1 LVMKDGFLLVR
12 ADRAET
18 SGQPDVGMVQDRMIV
33 SPRMLK
39 SAILGATAA
48 AIVFAIVLVE
58 NPVALLAD
66 AKLFTD
72 ARFLTSAKA
81 FLIGSPAPEDGS
93 REDVPIV
100 QSTAEA
106 QASPPMPTASDAPTE
121 KDIAAPLQT
130 AEQSQT
136 EIRQTPTE
144 SLLGQFQA
152 WAASQDARAEVRPV
166 EPVQAAEAPPVETPP
181 VQPPPVQTAQADP
194 AQEARA
200 EASSAEKQRP
210 VRPAKNARA
219 ETRAKESHR
228 QNHRAQNH
236 RPNVRRVQNAQAQVR
251 SAQDARAQE
260 PPVQN
265 ARTPTFLESLG
276 FRDSGNFTNRL
287 AN

>member
-1 LVMKDGFLLVR
+1 MKDGFLLVR

-18 SGQPDVGMVQDRMIV
+18 SGQPDTGMARDRMIV
-33 SPRMLK
+33 PPRMLK

-58 NPVALLAD
+58 NPLTLLAD

-93 REDVPIV
+93 REGTPIV

-106 QASPPMPTASDAPTE
+106 SPPTPMASDAPTDKE
-121 KDIAAPLQT
+121 IAAPLQT

-136 EIRQTPTE
+136 EIRQAPTE

-152 WAASQDARAEVRPV
+152 WAAGQDAQAEVRSGQ
-166 EPVQAAEAPPVETPP
+166 PVQDVQAPTVQALPVQTPP
-181 VQPPPVQTAQADP
+181 VQSAQADDP
-194 AQEARA
+194 VQEARA

-210 VRPAKNARA
+210 VRRVKNARA
-219 ETRAKESHR
+219 ETRAKENHR

-236 RPNVRRVQNAQAQVR
+236 RPNVRRVQNAQVQVR
-251 SAQDARAQE
+251 PAQDARAQE